1 MSHQEQVEFFTNLYN
16 QNVNEFQNKKILE
29 IGSLIIN
36 GSLRQIF
43 YKSAEY
49 VGVDLGAGPG
59 VDVISKGH
67 EIDFPNDYF
76 DLALSAECFEHDQ
89 FWDLT
94 FQKMIDL
101 TRPDGFIIF
110 SCATT
115 GRAEHGTNRTDAG
128 SSPFTQSYYNNLT
141 ESDFREKFDFSK
153 IFKNFEFSV
162 EMNHHDLYFWGRL
175 F

>member
-1 MSHQEQVEFFTNLYN
+1 MSHQEQIDFFTNIYN
-16 QNVNEFQNKKILE
+16 KNINEFTNKKILE

-43 YKSAEY
+43 NKPSEY

-67 EIDFPNDYF
+67 EIDYPDDYF
-76 DLALSAECFEHDQ
+76 DVALSAECFEHDQ

-94 FQKMIDL
+94 FQKMIDV
-101 TRPDGFIIF
+101 TKPGGWIIF

-115 GRAEHGTNRTDAG
+115 GRAEHGTHQTDAG
-128 SSPFTQSYYNNLT
+128 SSPFTQFYYKNLT
-141 ESDFREKFDFSK
+141 EIDFRQKFDFSK
-153 IFKNFEFSV
+153 VFKKFEFIG
-162 EMNHHDLYFWGRL
+162 ERNHHDLYFWGQL